1 MNDCRSEERT
11 HGAHRGGQIV
21 ITELRDF
28 LVRGGAPFTVT
39 AAQPTSAAGGRLARV
54 MILRDGDAYMLAVLP
69 AAAALDLAGFRR
81 RSGRYGLTLAKEHE
95 FRAEFPEFAAG
106 PLPPFGRMVAMPV
119 YLDRALADE
128 AVMRFEG
135 DADREVVSL
144 PMREYVRVER
154 PAIAPL
160 TQALRAA

>member
-1 MNDCRSEERT
+1 M
-11 HGAHRGGQIV
+11 

-28 LVRGGAPFTVT
+28 LLRERAACTVT
-39 AAQPTSAAGGRLARV
+39 APQPASTGSAPSGQLARV
-54 MILRDGDAYMLAVLP
+54 VILRDGDAFALAVLP

-81 RSGRYGLTLAKEHE
+81 RIGRYGLNLASEDA
-95 FRAEFPEFAAG
+95 FRAEFPEYAAG
-106 PLPPFGRMVAMPV
+106 PLPPFGRMVAIPV

-128 AVMRFEG
+128 AVMRFESG
-135 DADREVVSL
+135 ADRELFSL

>member
-1 MNDCRSEERT
+1 
-11 HGAHRGGQIV
+11 V
-21 ITELRDF
+21 IAVLRDF
-28 LVRGGAPFTVT
+28 LVREEAPFTVT
-39 AAQPTSAAGGRLARV
+39 AAQLASVAGGRLARV
-54 MILRDGDAYMLAVLP
+54 VILRDGEAYMLAVLP

-95 FRAEFPEFAAG
+95 FRAEFPELAAG
-106 PLPPFGRMVAMPV
+106 PLSPFGRMVAIPV

-128 AVMRFEG
+128 TVMRFKG
-135 DADREVVSL
+135 DGDREVVSL

-160 TQALRAA
+160 AQALRAA